1 MSDYLY
7 EGTIR
12 SPDELMAIADYRKT
26 RIEELER
33 DKQNLITFVDE
44 LKQRL
49 EAVEQE
55 NKALKKKL
63 NPGFHDV
70 AEFYKDEEQEKG
82 DE

>member
-26 RIEELER
+26 RIEELEAANETAQEQAKIR
-33 DKQNLITFVDE
+33 GQESATVIAE

-49 EAVEQE
+49 EAVEAIA
-55 NKALKKKL
+55 KDIIKL
-63 NPGFHDV
+63 CD
-70 AEFYKDEEQEKG
+70 KR
-82 DE
+82 